1 MNTLIEKGDIYF
13 ADLGETV
20 GSEQSGMR
28 PVLIVQ
34 NNVGNKHSPTLIVS
48 PLTTKNKKMF
58 LPTHVSLGNRFG
70 LKEES
75 IVLLE
80 QIRTI
85 DRIRLGIYIG
95 KIDQPTMLQV
105 DAAIAVS
112 FGLNGQGGGK
122 DEV

>member
-20 GSEQSGMR
+20 GSEQNGMR

-58 LPTHVSLGNRFG
+58 LPTHVLLGNRFG

-95 KIDQPTMLQV
+95 QIDQPTMLKV

-112 FGLNGQGGGK
+112 FGLNGQGGWQR
-122 DEV
+122 

>member
-1 MNTLIEKGDIYF
+1 MNTIIHKGDLYF
-13 ADLGETV
+13 ADLGETI

-28 PVLIVQ
+28 PVVVLQ
-34 NNVGNKHSPTLIVS
+34 NDVGNKYSPTIIVS

-58 LPTHVSLGNRFG
+58 LPTHADFGRRFG

-75 IVLLE
+75 IALLE

-85 DRIRLGIYIG
+85 DRSRLIRYIG
-95 KIDQPTMLQV
+95 KADRKIMRQV

-112 FGLNGQGGGK
+112 FGLS
-122 DEV
+122 DEEV

>member
-1 MNTLIEKGDIYF
+1 MNTIIHKGDLYF
-13 ADLGETV
+13 ADLGETI

-28 PVLIVQ
+28 PVVVLQ
-34 NNVGNKHSPTLIVS
+34 NDIGNKYSPTIIVS

-58 LPTHVSLGNRFG
+58 LPTHVDFGKRFG

-75 IVLLE
+75 IALLE

-85 DRIRLGIYIG
+85 DRSRIIRYIG
-95 KIDQPTMLQV
+95 KADRKIMRQV

-112 FGLNGQGGGK
+112 FGLSDKGVQL
-122 DEV
+122 

>member
-58 LPTHVSLGNRFG
+58 LPTHVLLGNRFG

-95 KIDQPTMLQV
+95 QIDQPTMLKV

-112 FGLNGQGGGK
+112 FGLNGQGGWQR
-122 DEV
+122 